1 MSEVNGFALCHTCE
15 DYVTIQDAKE
25 TEQDDKRGGVVVG
38 TKIIVSGKCPTCS
51 GKCSALVK
59 RIANGNQQRQR
70 AY

>member
-1 MSEVNGFALCHTCE
+1 MSEVNGFAICWTCGCHVE
-15 DYVTIQDAKE
+15 ISEAKE
-25 TEQDDKRGGVVVG
+25 TERDDKRGGVVVG